1 VSDSLKIA
9 IAGLGTV
16 GTGTIDLLQRGAEDI
31 ASRCGRRIEIVGVSA
46 REKSKG
52 RGLNLDDFSWFDDPV
67 SMSSDSDADVI
78 VELIG
83 GADGVAKGV
92 VEAAIQSSRH
102 VVTANKALI
111 AEHGKSL
118 AILAEEADVCLAYEA
133 AVAGG
138 IPVIKVL
145 KEGLA
150 GTRIGRLYGILNGTC
165 NYILS
170 GMRDTGRDF
179 SDVLAE
185 AQELGYAE
193 KDPSFDV
200 DGVDAAHKLAILACV
215 AFGAKLDF
223 DSVFIDGIRSMSSLD
238 IKYAEEMGYRIK
250 LIGIAQVHGDQL
262 EQRVHPCLVPSNSV
276 LAAVDGVSNVVVA
289 EGEFFGRCVLE
300 GQGAGRGP
308 TSSAVVSDLMD
319 IASERFTPTFGLPA
333 KLLKSLTLTPINQR
347 KGSYYV
353 RLKVLDETGVMADI
367 GAAFRDEAISME
379 SILQRAEDANG
390 NVDVVIVTH
399 NTVEADITRAL
410 RNIFMRESVVE
421 EPQIIRI
428 ESIGVD

>member
-1 VSDSLKIA
+1 MSDSLKIA

-16 GTGTIDLLQRGAEDI
+16 GTGTIDLLQRRAEDI
-31 ASRCGRRIEIVGVSA
+31 FARCGRRIEIIGISA
-46 REKSKG
+46 RDKSKD
-52 RGLNLDDFSWFDDPV
+52 RGIDLGDFNWFDDPV
-67 SMSSDSDADVI
+67 RMSSDSGADVI
-78 VELIG
+78 IELIG
-83 GADGVAKGV
+83 GAGVAKGV
-92 VEAAIQSSRH
+92 VEAAFQSGMH

-111 AEHGKSL
+111 AEHGRSL
-118 AILAEEADVCLAYEA
+118 AIQAEEKNLCLAYEA

-138 IPVIKVL
+138 IPIIKAL
-145 KEGLA
+145 REGLA
-150 GTRIGRLYGILNGTC
+150 GNRINRLYGILNGTC

-170 GMRDTGRDF
+170 GMRDTGRNF

-193 KDPSFDV
+193 SDPSFDV

-223 DSVFIDGIRSMSSLD
+223 ESVFIEGIRCMSSLD
-238 IKYAEEMGYRIK
+238 IKYAEEMGYRVK
-250 LIGIAQVHGDQL
+250 LIGIAQVHGEHM

-276 LAAVDGVSNVVVA
+276 VASVEGVSNVVVV

-308 TSSAVVSDLMD
+308 TASAVVSDLMD
-319 IASERFTPTFGLPA
+319 IASGRFTPTFGLPV
-333 KLLKSLTLTPINQR
+333 KLLQPLPLTSIDQR

-379 SILQRAEDANG
+379 SILQRGEDANG

-399 NTVEADITRAL
+399 NTVESDITSAL
-410 RNIFMRESVVE
+410 RNILMMESVVE
-421 EPQIIRI
+421 EPQMIRI
-428 ESIGVD
+428 ESIGAN